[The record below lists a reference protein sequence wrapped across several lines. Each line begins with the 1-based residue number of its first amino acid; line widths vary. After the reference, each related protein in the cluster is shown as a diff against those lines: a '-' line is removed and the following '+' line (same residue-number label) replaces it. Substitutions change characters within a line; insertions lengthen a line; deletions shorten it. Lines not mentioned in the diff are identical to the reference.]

1 MSLVSPT
8 AWRAVSAVAEHPTVS
23 EAKARGAFYTPSAIA
38 SFLTR
43 WAIRHPDDRT
53 LEPACGD
60 GVFVKSAVDRYR
72 GLGRE
77 DLRGFLFG
85 VEMDGGE
92 AAKARSLAPDA
103 EIVTADFFEVAPPR
117 LPKVHAVIGNP
128 PYIRYHG
135 FSGEQRLRGQ
145 ARAKEQGITLSNLAS
160 SWAHFVAHSAA
171 FLSPGGRLGLVLPAE
186 LLHTD
191 YAAPVRSWLLERF
204 PSVVVVTFDRRTFA
218 DAEVDALLLLASNDD
233 SFGLRVL
240 RVADAEA
247 LAEFKLETPIAS
259 SDRLAPLRWSGNI
272 DRGGSDL
279 YAELVAAPGVRR
291 LGDLAS
297 VDIGVVTGAN
307 RFFILDPEQAV
318 RLRLP
323 ETQLVPIVE
332 SASAVQGISVHASR
346 ARRLLLVDREPRSRA
361 LLRYIAQG
369 EADGI
374 AKGYKCRTRT
384 PWYRVPL
391 PKVRPHAFL
400 PYMNYLAPRLMVNRP
415 RAWSTNLLHGVAVK
429 RNAPDV
435 RAISSAMLS
444 AAVMLSAEIEGRA
457 YGGGVLKLE
466 TREAERL
473 VLPSWTSSVERQL
486 VVSFRELDRLVRK
499 GQLELASARVDV
511 ILGVDHE
518 KYRAAYEVYRRRR
531 LQRTKGRNGTRVLS
545 GVHDP
550 ASIVALEEPRSIV
563 GATGASAI
571 A

>member
-1 MSLVSPT
+1 MRSAAEIDEL
-8 AWRAVSAVAEHPTVS
+8 SAVGSWV
-23 EAKARGAFYTPSAIA
+23 AIH
-38 SFLTR
+38 R
-43 WAIRHPDDRT
+43 DDRT

-77 DLRGFLFG
+77 KLSGFLFG

-103 EIVTADFFEVAPPR
+103 EIVTADFFDVAPPR
-117 LPKVHAVIGNP
+117 LPQVHAVIGNP

-135 FSGEQRLRGQ
+135 FSGEQRLRGL

-160 SWAHFVAHSAA
+160 SWAHFVVHSTA

-191 YAAPVRSWLLERF
+191 YAAPVRSWLLGRF
-204 PSVVVVTFDRRTFA
+204 PSVVVVTFDRMTFA
-218 DAEVDALLLLASNDD
+218 DAEVDALLLLASSDD

-240 RVADAEA
+240 RVADAQA
-247 LAEFKLETPIAS
+247 LEEFKVEAPMSS
-259 SDRLAPLRWSGNI
+259 SDRLAPLRWSGNV
-272 DRGGSDL
+272 DRDGSEL
-279 YAELVAAPGVRR
+279 YGQMVTAPGARR
-291 LGDLAS
+291 LGDVAS

-307 RFFILDPEQAV
+307 KFFILDPEHAA

-323 ETQLVPIVE
+323 ETQLVPIIE
-332 SASAVQGISVHASR
+332 SASSVQGISVHASR
-346 ARRLLLVDREPRSRA
+346 ARRLLLVDREPRSQA
-361 LLRYIAQG
+361 LLRYIAEG
-369 EADGI
+369 EAAGI
-374 AKGYKCRTRT
+374 ANGYKCRTRT

-391 PKVRPHAFL
+391 PKVKPHAFL

-466 TREAERL
+466 TKEAERL
-473 VLPSWTSSVERQL
+473 VLPSWTSSVEQQL
-486 VVSFRELDRLVRK
+486 IVAFRELDRLVRT
-499 GQLELASARVDV
+499 GQLELASARVDA
-511 ILGVDHE
+511 ILGIDHD

-531 LQRTKGRNGTRVLS
+531 LQRKSGRNATRAFSSVDGPTSVVALERET
-545 GVHDP
+545 H
-550 ASIVALEEPRSIV
+550 SIVAAAA
-563 GATGASAI
+563 ATARA
-571 A
+571 